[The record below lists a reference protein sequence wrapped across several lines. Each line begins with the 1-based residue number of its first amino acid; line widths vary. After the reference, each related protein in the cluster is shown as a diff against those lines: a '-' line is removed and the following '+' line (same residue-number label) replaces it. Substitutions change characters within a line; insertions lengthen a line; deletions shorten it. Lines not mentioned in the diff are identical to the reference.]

1 MLLALL
7 LIVFLMC
14 GSASAQM
21 GSIDMAQSDLVKKP
35 AAEQAAILAEVVRA
49 WKGRSCTSPKVSLE
63 KTYNDGGGG
72 WLVLCDEGQDYWAAV
87 FGDRP
92 KSGVGV
98 LPCILARQSGTDCY
112 ANLRTIMPE
121 DIKQC
126 APPSGSL
133 DRVIRSC
140 TAVIQSHRFDNRPD
154 VLHIAHA
161 FRAVA
166 FGGYQQLDLAIAD
179 FDKAVAL
186 QPANIETRFN
196 RAVTLERKGEFD
208 QALNDLAKVIEARPD
223 DQNGLFERGYVY
235 LKKGEYD
242 RAIDDFDK
250 VLRSNPQFEKAIRAR
265 AEAVK
270 AKDTPPS
277 SKVAAVQT
285 AAFSQ
290 TSNEQAAYCLEASFG
305 FTQRLT
311 KLAAMLRENRE
322 KGQTLLDGTT
332 LSASD
337 RTQLAAQ
344 MTALSDSI
352 ASNDAEKKSWDANLR
367 VFTAYAQKNGLFTK
381 DPNLIASVSGQV
393 RKDQEAVSSIY
404 NACLRGCPPNDDS
417 CRGTCN
423 EKANGSDANKHML
436 HCAEIVARF
445 Q

>member
-7 LIVFLMC
+7 LIVFLGC

-35 AAEQAAILAEVVRA
+35 AAEQSAILGEVIRGA

-72 WLVLCDEGQDYWAAV
+72 WLVLCDEGQDYWALV
-87 FGDRP
+87 FDRP
-92 KSGVGV
+92 KSTVTV

-112 ANLRTIMPE
+112 ANLRTILPE

-133 DRVIRSC
+133 DRAIRSC
-140 TAVIQSHRFDNRPD
+140 TAVIQSHQFDNRPD
-154 VLHIAHA
+154 VLHVAYV

-166 FGGYQQLDLAIAD
+166 FGGYQQFDLAIAD

-186 QPANIETRFN
+186 QPGNIETRFN
-196 RAVTLERKGEFD
+196 RAVTPERKGEFD

-235 LKKGEYD
+235 LKKGDYG

-250 VLRSNPQFEKAIRAR
+250 VLRGNPQFEKAIRAR

-270 AKDTPPS
+270 ARDNPANPKM
-277 SKVAAVQT
+277 AAVQP
-285 AAFSQ
+285 AAFPQ
-290 TSNEQAAYCLEASFG
+290 TADEQAAYCLEVSFG
-305 FTQRLT
+305 FSQRLT
-311 KLAAMLRENRE
+311 KLAAMLHDNRE

-332 LSASD
+332 LSPSE
-337 RTQLAAQ
+337 RTQLAVQ
-344 MTALSDSI
+344 MNALSDRI
-352 ASNDAEKKSWDANLR
+352 ASNDAEKKSWDANSQGSWP
-367 VFTAYAQKNGLFTK
+367 TCKK
-381 DPNLIASVSGQV
+381 
-393 RKDQEAVSSIY
+393 K
-404 NACLRGCPPNDDS
+404 ACSTIP
-417 CRGTCN
+417 
-423 EKANGSDANKHML
+423 
-436 HCAEIVARF
+436 I
-445 Q
+445 